1 MDRETSV
8 VVGQRDVGGRWTE
21 ASVIVG
27 DPWIESR
34 SVIVGMADVGDR

>member
-8 VVGQRDVGGRWTE
+8 VVGERDVGSRWTE

-27 DPWIESR
+27 GPWIKR
-34 SVIVGMADVGDR
+34 RTVIVGMADVGDR